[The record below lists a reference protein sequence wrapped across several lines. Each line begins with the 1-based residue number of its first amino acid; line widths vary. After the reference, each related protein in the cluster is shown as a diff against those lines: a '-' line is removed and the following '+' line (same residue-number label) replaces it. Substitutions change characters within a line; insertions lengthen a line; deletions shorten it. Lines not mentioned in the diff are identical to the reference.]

1 MQADNKSYDDIN
13 ITPMVDLYLVLL
25 LIFIIMTTAGVQG
38 IKVDLPRASAAPP
51 LEGKKTQAITV
62 NAEGN
67 VILNTIPVTLE
78 ELESRLAAFKAKNPD
93 FPVIVKGDSV
103 AQYQGIMNVL
113 DVVGRLGIT
122 EVGLVTQ
129 PPK

>member
-1 MQADNKSYDDIN
+1 M
-13 ITPMVDLYLVLL
+13 
-25 LIFIIMTTAGVQG
+25 
-38 IKVDLPRASAAPP
+38 
-51 LEGKKTQAITV
+51 
-62 NAEGN
+62 
-67 VILNTIPVTLE
+67 TLE
-78 ELESRLAAFKAKNPD
+78 ELEPRLAAFKAKNPD

-103 AQYQGIMNVL
+103 TQYQGIMNVL